1 MKLNGLAASL
11 AFAVVPCT
19 ALAAPCA
26 GFSDVDTSS
35 PFCVD
40 VEWLK
45 NRAVTVG
52 CTVGTYCP
60 EQFLTRLQMA
70 LFMRRF
76 ARVVEPEFA
85 SVQDLNAFGAIN
97 TPQGIVCET
106 PTIDATNYSRTAT
119 PVSTMLLHGG
129 PGINDVAAT
138 LVYRTP
144 PNTLW
149 QAWGPP
155 SRTANQ
161 PGQPVSQAP
170 AGLPLAMSAGSN
182 YAFAIRTNGGT
193 GVTPVVSIGQCALVV
208 RVDNRN

>member
-1 MKLNGLAASL
+1 MRLARFAL
-11 AFAVVPCT
+11 FACAAFVPS
-19 ALAAPCA
+19 AAFAAPCA
-26 GFSDVDTSS
+26 GFSDLDDTS

-40 VEWLK
+40 VQWLK
-45 NRAVTVG
+45 NRAVTLG

-60 EQFLTRLQMA
+60 NDSMTRLQMA

-76 ARVVEPEFA
+76 ANVVEPEFA
-85 SVQDLNAFGAIN
+85 IAQDLNVAATIS
-97 TPQGIVCET
+97 TSQGIVCET
-106 PTIDATNYSRTAT
+106 QTIAATNYSRTAT
-119 PVSTMLLHGG
+119 PAGTTLVHGG

-161 PGQPVSQAP
+161 PGQPVSQSP
-170 AGLPLAMSAGSN
+170 AATPLAMAAGSN

-193 GVTPVVSIGQCALVV
+193 GGIPNVSIGQCVLSV
-208 RVDNRN
+208 RVDNAN

>member
-1 MKLNGLAASL
+1 MRIVRLAASL
-11 AFAVVPCT
+11 AFALVPL
-19 ALAAPCA
+19 AASAAPCA

-35 PFCVD
+35 SSCAD

-60 EQFLTRLQMA
+60 NQFLTRLQMA

-85 SVQDLNAFGAIN
+85 IAQDLNVASPIN
-97 TPQGIVCET
+97 TTQGIVCET
-106 PTIDATNYSRTAT
+106 QTIDATNYTRTAT

-129 PGINDVAAT
+129 PGVNDVAAT

-170 AGLPLAMSAGSN
+170 AGLPVGMSPGSN

-193 GVTPVVSIGQCALVV
+193 GATPNVSIGQCALVV
-208 RVDNRN
+208 RIDNQN